1 MHKKPFN
8 NKIVVASVTL
18 SLVISLS
25 LSASPSSISYAFLG
39 FDLGGGIGGIGDTGG
54 SIGGIGDT
62 GGSGTDQSIG
72 NSQKSIQGAH
82 CYSPNA
88 SIVDSCNSGDG
99 SDSENLGHNFYGQ

>member
-1 MHKKPFN
+1 MHKKPFKN
-8 NKIVVASVTL
+8 TIVVASVTL
-18 SLVISLS
+18 LLVISLS
-25 LSASPSSISYAFLG
+25 LSASPTSISYAFLG
-39 FDLGGGIGGIGDTGG
+39 FDLGGGIGGSGG
-54 SIGGIGDT
+54 S

>member
-1 MHKKPFN
+1 MHKKPFKN
-8 NKIVVASVTL
+8 TIVVASVTL
-18 SLVISLS
+18 LLVISLS

-39 FDLGGGIGGIGDTGG
+39 FDLG
-54 SIGGIGDT
+54 GGIGDT

>member
-8 NKIVVASVTL
+8 NKIVVASVAL

-39 FDLGGGIGGIGDTGG
+39 FDLGGD
-54 SIGGIGDT
+54 IGGIGDT
-62 GGSGTDQSIG
+62 GGSGTDQFIG